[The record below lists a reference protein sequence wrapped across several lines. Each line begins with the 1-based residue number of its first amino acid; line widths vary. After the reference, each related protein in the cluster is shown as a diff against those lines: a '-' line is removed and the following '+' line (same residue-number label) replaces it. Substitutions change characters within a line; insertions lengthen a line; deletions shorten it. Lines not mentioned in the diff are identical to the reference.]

1 MVAFMDSEKNNV
13 AVEINAAFFLRFGLF
28 LVAMITIFYFIAP
41 YYITLKLAVIKPA
54 LDILYGQHAA
64 PYIRN
69 IPAYRGLSVSL
80 VCFFSLIAASLY
92 KRNVLEFFQKQW
104 IKVIGFTVI
113 IILYEI
119 IAVIIEIVSSGF
131 AGFYITALLLSVS
144 SIIIAL
150 LLWFLLFPSLRRYF
164 NQF

>member
-1 MVAFMDSEKNNV
+1 MDSEKNNV

-28 LVAMITIFYFIAP
+28 LVAMITIFYLLSP
-41 YYITLKLAVIKPA
+41 YYVSLKLAVIKPA
-54 LDILYGQHAA
+54 LDIFYGQHAA

-131 AGFYITALLLSVS
+131 AGFYITALLLSAS

>member
-1 MVAFMDSEKNNV
+1 MVAFMDSEKNNLV
-13 AVEINAAFFLRFGLF
+13 VEINSSFFLRFGLF
-28 LVAMITIFYFIAP
+28 LLAMMVIFYFLAP
-41 YYITLKLAVIKPA
+41 YYISLKLAIIKPA
-54 LDILYGQHAA
+54 LDILYGQHTA
-64 PYIRN
+64 PYIRS
-69 IPAYRGLSVSL
+69 IPAYRGLSISL

-104 IKVIGFTVI
+104 IKLIGFTVI

-119 IAVIIEIVSSGF
+119 IAVLIEIVSTGLI
-131 AGFYITALLLSVS
+131 GYYITALLLSVS

-164 NQF
+164 NQI